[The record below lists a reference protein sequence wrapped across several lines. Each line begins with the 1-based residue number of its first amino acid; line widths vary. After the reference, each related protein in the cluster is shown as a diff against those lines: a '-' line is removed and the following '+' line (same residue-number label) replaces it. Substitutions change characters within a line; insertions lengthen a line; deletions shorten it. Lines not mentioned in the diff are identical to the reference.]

1 MSDIPSK
8 TLAKEICKRSLEER
22 RQRQQMYLDK
32 WDAGKIT
39 ARQCIE
45 SITELEKI
53 LYIGDQIKILKRSQ
67 K

>member
-1 MSDIPSK
+1 
-8 TLAKEICKRSLEER
+8 
-22 RQRQQMYLDK
+22 MYLDK